1 MDKTKVGDGDVLSH
15 SSRENSPARSMRS
28 NYSKRESYSNLI
40 NEQIF
45 ELEKLI
51 LQTAQQT
58 ENKRL
63 EAENHLE
70 KMRLEAEID
79 LN

>member
-1 MDKTKVGDGDVLSH
+1 
-15 SSRENSPARSMRS
+15 MRS

-58 ENKRL
+58 ENKKL

-70 KMRLEAEID
+70 KCSSKPRLIWID
-79 LN
+79 VS